1 MTLQAL
7 TYHEGYETHL
17 RDWHSCLDKTVQ
29 EVLQQCQGDDY
40 ACLRSYRDVDDAHTR
55 ELLDE
60 AVDQRAFASEFLKYR
75 ADPDNYA
82 LYLWG
87 YVDLMLDYYKTR
99 NPSLLSSEED
109 LIRGSLTGS

>member
-7 TYHEGYETHL
+7 TYQEGYETHL
-17 RDWHSCLDKTVQ
+17 RDWHSCYDKKVQ

-40 ACLRSYRDVDDAHTR
+40 ACLRAYRDLDDVHAR
-55 ELLDE
+55 EILDE
-60 AVDQRAFASEFLKYR
+60 AVDQRAFASQFLKYR
-75 ADPDNYA
+75 ADPDNFA

-99 NPSLLSSEED
+99 NPSLVSSED
-109 LIRGSLTGS
+109 LHRGSMTGS